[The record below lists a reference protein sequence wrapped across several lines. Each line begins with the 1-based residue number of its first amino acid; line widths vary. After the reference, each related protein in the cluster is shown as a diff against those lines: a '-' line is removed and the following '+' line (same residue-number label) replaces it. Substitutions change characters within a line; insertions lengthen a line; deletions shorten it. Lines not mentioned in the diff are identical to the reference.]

1 MAKYV
6 LGVLLVVML
15 AGCSGGN
22 ASDPEEPFFGIRGT
36 VVEEDEQRVL
46 IVSTEKLGGEDM
58 ENLRYNAAWL
68 SGIQRKVEVGQQVEV
83 AFDGG
88 VNDSYPLQAQG
99 KSVKHIQDEH
109 PEGAA
114 FSREEAV
121 RQALQQAENL
131 IFPTVLEVEYLERSS
146 EWRILFHENAA
157 ISENSEVEVMVK
169 EEAKS

>member
-1 MAKYV
+1 MKYV
-6 LGVLLVVML
+6 LGMLLIVLL

-22 ASDPEEPFFGIRGT
+22 ASEPEEPFYGIRGT

-46 IVSTEKLGGEDM
+46 VVSNEKLGREDM
-58 ENLRYNAAWL
+58 ENPRYNAAWL
-68 SGIQRKVEVGQQVEV
+68 SGIHRKVEVGQQVEV

-99 KSVKHIQDEH
+99 KSVKQIQDEQ

-114 FSREEAV
+114 LSREEAV

-131 IFPTVLEVEYLERSS
+131 ITPTVLEVEYLERSS
-146 EWRILFHENAA
+146 EWRILIYENAS
-157 ISENSEVEVMVK
+157 ISENSEVEVRVQ
-169 EEAKS
+169 EEANG